1 MHTVQDGHHTS
12 EAASRQKAT
21 KVNTYLQLLFVH
33 FQFSFMAL
41 QDLPVTNNKNEI
53 ITRMYHFKI

>member
-21 KVNTYLQLLFVH
+21 KVENTYSRLMFVH

-41 QDLPVTNNKNEI
+41 QDLPVMNNKNE
-53 ITRMYHFKI
+53 MYHFKI